1 MGVKAAMHRRQLV
14 GLGLVGL
21 FSPCAFAALES
32 GLPVGGMVEAFD
44 VVDVSGPKK
53 GMQLCYV

>member
-1 MGVKAAMHRRQLV
+1 MDRRQLL

-21 FSPCAFAALES
+21 VTPGAFAAPES
-32 GLPVGGMVEAFD
+32 GLPAGTSVEAFD

-53 GMQLCYV
+53 GTQLCYV

>member
-1 MGVKAAMHRRQLV
+1 MQRRTA
-14 GLGLVGL
+14 LGLL
-21 FSPCAFAALES
+21 ALSLLAPSAFAALES
-32 GLPVGGMVEAFD
+32 GLPVGTSVEAFD